1 MQYVKSFEKQEN
13 KNLLFKTFANNIT
26 RPPSYSWTSSL
37 HTIQK
42 EVYILSWNSQQPHTI
57 VQTSSFS
64 LMPTTLA
71 PIESMCFP
79 FEAHWLIQLE
89 PMLHHQSLF
98 VQNHNKQTN
107 KHKIII
113 ASMNLQ
119 NQLQKQPSRE
129 VSTLHLVI
137 LPTFAGSRKP
147 YIQTLTNIPVSTQK
161 SGIIQTIFQGFFF
174 TPMSFEATITLG
186 LIVNKCFSMKQI
198 LHNIVYLGFGIV

>member
-26 RPPSYSWTSSL
+26 RQPSFSWASSL

-71 PIESMCFP
+71 PVESMCFP

-98 VQNHNKQTN
+98 LQNHNKQTRDN
-107 KHKIII
+107 
-113 ASMNLQ
+113 NCLQ
-119 NQLQKQPSRE
+119 WICKTNCRRNHLERCQ
-129 VSTLHLVI
+129 TLHLVI
-137 LPTFAGSRKP
+137 LLTFAKSRKP
-147 YIQTLTNIPVSTQK
+147 HIQTLTNIPVSTQK
-161 SGIIQTIFQGFFF
+161 SGNNSHHFSRILF

-186 LIVNKCFSMKQI
+186 LIANKKISIKQI
-198 LHNIVYLGFGIV
+198 LHDI